1 MGSEGWG
8 IYPQEGEPPKP
19 VLRLAEEVE
28 GDGGSVLAIYR
39 EPVGQAWQIFALL
52 PMGQVQPT
60 PYQRDLSQTHAKRLR
75 EVIKKLDRFI
85 DPIVAVRHGPGEYWT
100 PNGNH
105 RRDALQK
112 LKARYVPVILIPEPE
127 VAFQILALNTEKA
140 HNLKEKSLEVI
151 RMFRG
156 LLAEEPRK
164 AEEDFAF
171 QFEEAHFITL
181 GLLYEKYPRFS
192 GSVHAPILRR
202 VDRFLKAALPKAY
215 EERRHRAEVVEAA
228 DKLLTDIA
236 ARLKKRGI
244 LHPYVKNFVMARCN
258 PLTRARKT
266 LPPVDQTWEKVQAA
280 LETFDVDRI
289 RTEDIARAA
298 AFAAA

>member
-1 MGSEGWG
+1 MAVDGWG
-8 IYPQEGEPPKP
+8 IFPGKSEPPKA
-19 VLRLAEEVE
+19 VLALAEQVE
-28 GDGGSVLAIYR
+28 EDGGSVLAIYR

-52 PMGQVQPT
+52 PLDQVQPT
-60 PYQRDLSQTHAKRLR
+60 PYQRDLSAAHAKRLR

-85 DPIVAVRHGPGEYWT
+85 DPVVLVRHGPREYWT

-112 LKARYVPVILIPEPE
+112 LKAKHIPAILIPEPE

-156 LLAEEPRK
+156 LMEEEPRK

-181 GLLYEKYPRFS
+181 GLLYEKYPRFT

-202 VDRFLKAALPKAY
+202 VDTFLKQALPRAH
-215 EERRHRAEVVEAA
+215 EERQHRAGMVEAA
-228 DKLLTDIA
+228 DKLLTDVA
-236 ARLKKRGI
+236 NRLKRRGVV
-244 LHPYVKNFVMARCN
+244 HPYVKTFVMARCN
-258 PLTRARKT
+258 PLTRARKS
-266 LPPVDQTWEKVQAA
+266 LPSFDQAWEKVQAA
-280 LETFDVDRI
+280 LGRFDVDKI

-298 AFAAA
+298 AVTAA

>member
-1 MGSEGWG
+1 MAGEAWG
-8 IYPQEGEPPKP
+8 IFPQKGEPSKA
-19 VLRLAEEVE
+19 VLELAEQVLA
-28 GDGGSVLAIYR
+28 DGGTALAIYR
-39 EPVGQAWQIFALL
+39 EPVGDAWQIFALL
-52 PMGQVQPT
+52 PLEQVHPT
-60 PYQRDLSQTHAKRLR
+60 PYQRDLSPTHAKRLR
-75 EVIKKLDRFI
+75 EIIKRLDRFI
-85 DPIVAVRHGPGEYWT
+85 DPVVVVRHGPGEYWT

-112 LKARYVPVILIPEPE
+112 LKAKHIPVILIPEPE

-156 LLAEEPRK
+156 LMEEEPRK

-171 QFEEAHFITL
+171 QFEEAHLITL
-181 GLLYEKYPRFS
+181 GLLYEKYPRLS

-202 VDRFLKAALPKAY
+202 VDKFLKLTFPNAY
-215 EERRHRAEVVEAA
+215 EERQRRAGMVETA
-228 DKLLTDIA
+228 DKLLTDVV
-236 ARLKKRGI
+236 ARLKRRGI
-244 LHPYVKNFVMARCN
+244 NHPYVKNFVMARCN

-266 LPPVDQTWEKVQAA
+266 LPGFDQTWEKVHAA
-280 LETFDVDRI
+280 LEKFDVDKI

-298 AFAAA
+298 LGPAA